1 MDPFEYFDEIRC
13 VNLDADAERWRLMQA
28 RFTTLRLGDR
38 ARRFAAV
45 ATPANRRIGQA
56 LSHRRVVEEAA
67 ERGRRSVLIIEDDVR
82 FFDQTIAILSAAVP
96 ELSGLDWTTCHLG
109 GCRWDGALQAAP
121 DCRYWFRVLGLI
133 ATPAVAYSERAFAPM
148 LQGLAADV
156 SGMGDWIRAHHTINQ
171 HLQTMEQSVA
181 LRPPVA
187 VSPKHLPYEDPATRH
202 LFAA

>member
-13 VNLDADAERWRLMQA
+13 VNLDADTERWRLMQA
-28 RFTTLRLGDR
+28 RFTNLRLGDR

-82 FFDQTIAILSAAVP
+82 FFDETIAILSPAVP

-109 GCRWDGALQAAP
+109 GCRWDSALQTAP
-121 DCRYWFRVLGLI
+121 DCRY
-133 ATPAVAYSERAFAPM
+133 
-148 LQGLAADV
+148 
-156 SGMGDWIRAHHTINQ
+156 
-171 HLQTMEQSVA
+171 
-181 LRPPVA
+181 
-187 VSPKHLPYEDPATRH
+187 
-202 LFAA
+202 